1 MRLNGSGKLLVPSL
15 PAMFGLV
22 KSDSFS
28 NALRSVAKILRDM
41 ADSPRDIE
49 MFRRDP
55 ARALRGVAQ
64 MLENVA
70 DGK

>member
-1 MRLNGSGKLLVPSL
+1 
-15 PAMFGLV
+15 MFGLV